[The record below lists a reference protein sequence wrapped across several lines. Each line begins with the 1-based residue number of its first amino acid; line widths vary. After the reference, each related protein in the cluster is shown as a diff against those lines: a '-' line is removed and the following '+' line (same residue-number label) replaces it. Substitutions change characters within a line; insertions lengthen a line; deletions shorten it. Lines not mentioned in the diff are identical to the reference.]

1 MDIYAS
7 VEDYEKVYNTALN
20 NEQHKRLLMLIELA
34 SSLLREEANK
44 RNMNLSAVISSSDD
58 KANVAKMVVLACVH
72 RVMSKDDDQDMPL
85 EQFSQSAL
93 GYTFSGTYVN
103 PGDDLYYLRNEL
115 KRMGIIKQ
123 RYGALEEMLLGIC
136 SINIFQNR

>member
-7 VEDYEKVYNTALN
+7 VEDYEKVYNTVLN
-20 NEQHKRLLMLIELA
+20 NDQHKRLLMLIELA

-123 RYGALEEMLLGIC
+123 RYGAMEIYET
-136 SINIFQNR
+136 

>member
-20 NEQHKRLLMLIELA
+20 NDQHKRLLMLIELA

-93 GYTFSGTYVN
+93 GYTFIGTYVN

-123 RYGALEEMLLGIC
+123 RYGAMEIYET
-136 SINIFQNR
+136 

>member
-20 NEQHKRLLMLIELA
+20 NDQHKRLLMLIELA

-44 RNMNLSAVISSSDD
+44 RNMTLSAVISSSDD

-123 RYGALEEMLLGIC
+123 RYGAMEIYET
-136 SINIFQNR
+136 

>member
-20 NEQHKRLLMLIELA
+20 NKQHKRLLMLIELA

-123 RYGALEEMLLGIC
+123 RYGAMEIYET
-136 SINIFQNR
+136 

>member
-7 VEDYEKVYNTALN
+7 IEDYEKVYNIVLN
-20 NEQHKRLLMLIELA
+20 NEQQKRLLILIELA

-44 RNMNLSAVISSSDD
+44 RKINLSAVINSSDD

-72 RVMSKDDDQDMPL
+72 RVMAKDDGQDMPL

-103 PGDDLYYLRNEL
+103 PGDDLYFLKNEL

-123 RYGALEEMLLGIC
+123 RYGAMEIYET
-136 SINIFQNR
+136 

>member
-85 EQFSQSAL
+85 EQFTQSAL

-123 RYGALEEMLLGIC
+123 RYGAMEIYET
-136 SINIFQNR
+136 

>member
-20 NEQHKRLLMLIELA
+20 NDQHKRLLMLIELA

-123 RYGALEEMLLGIC
+123 KYGAMEIYET
-136 SINIFQNR
+136 

>member
-7 VEDYEKVYNTALN
+7 VEDYEKVYNTAMN
-20 NEQHKRLLMLIELA
+20 NDQHKRLLMLIELA

-123 RYGALEEMLLGIC
+123 RYGAMEIYET
-136 SINIFQNR
+136 

>member
-7 VEDYEKVYNTALN
+7 VEDYENVYNVVLN
-20 NEQHKRLLMLIELA
+20 KEQQKRLLMLIELA

-44 RNMNLSAVISSSDD
+44 RNMNLNSVISSSDD

-72 RVMSKDDDQDMPL
+72 RVMSKDYDQDVPL

-123 RYGALEEMLLGIC
+123 RYGALEIYET
-136 SINIFQNR
+136 

>member
-7 VEDYEKVYNTALN
+7 VEDYENVYNIVLN
-20 NEQHKRLLMLIELA
+20 KEQQKRLLMLIEFA

-44 RNMNLSAVISSSDD
+44 RNMNLNAVISSSDD

-72 RVMSKDDDQDMPL
+72 RVMSKEDGQDMPL

-123 RYGALEEMLLGIC
+123 RYGALEIYET
-136 SINIFQNR
+136 

>member
-115 KRMGIIKQ
+115 KRVGIIKQ
-123 RYGALEEMLLGIC
+123 RYGAMEIYET
-136 SINIFQNR
+136 

>member
-72 RVMSKDDDQDMPL
+72 RVMSKDDNQDMPL

-123 RYGALEEMLLGIC
+123 RYGAMEIYET
-136 SINIFQNR
+136 

>member
-7 VEDYEKVYNTALN
+7 IEDYEKVYNIVLN
-20 NEQHKRLLMLIELA
+20 NDQQKRLLILIELA
-34 SSLLREEANK
+34 SSLLREEASK
-44 RNMNLSAVISSSDD
+44 RKINLSAVINSSDD

-72 RVMSKDDDQDMPL
+72 RVMAKDDDQDMPL

-103 PGDDLYYLRNEL
+103 PGDDLYYLKNEL

-123 RYGALEEMLLGIC
+123 RYGAMEIYET
-136 SINIFQNR
+136 

>member
-7 VEDYEKVYNTALN
+7 IEDYEKVYNIILN
-20 NEQHKRLLMLIELA
+20 NEQQKRLLVLIELA

-44 RNMNLSAVISSSDD
+44 RKINLSAVINSSDD

-72 RVMSKDDDQDMPL
+72 RVMSKDDGQDMPL

-103 PGDDLYYLRNEL
+103 PGDDLYYLKNEL

-123 RYGALEEMLLGIC
+123 RYGAMEIYET
-136 SINIFQNR
+136 

>member
-115 KRMGIIKQ
+115 KRIGIIKQ
-123 RYGALEEMLLGIC
+123 RYGAMEIYET
-136 SINIFQNR
+136 

>member
-7 VEDYEKVYNTALN
+7 IEDYEKVYNIVLN
-20 NEQHKRLLMLIELA
+20 NEQQKRLLILIELA

-44 RNMNLSAVISSSDD
+44 RKINLSSVINSSDD

-72 RVMSKDDDQDMPL
+72 RVMAKDDGQDMPL

-103 PGDDLYYLRNEL
+103 PGDDLYYLKNEL

-123 RYGALEEMLLGIC
+123 RYGAMEIYET
-136 SINIFQNR
+136 

>member
-123 RYGALEEMLLGIC
+123 RYGAMEIYDT
-136 SINIFQNR
+136 

>member
-123 RYGALEEMLLGIC
+123 KYGAMEIYET
-136 SINIFQNR
+136 

>member
-20 NEQHKRLLMLIELA
+20 NDQHKRLLMLIVLA

-123 RYGALEEMLLGIC
+123 RYGAMEIYET
-136 SINIFQNR
+136 

>member
-7 VEDYEKVYNTALN
+7 IEDYEKVYNIILN
-20 NEQHKRLLMLIELA
+20 NEQQKRLLVLIELA

-123 RYGALEEMLLGIC
+123 RYGAMEIYET
-136 SINIFQNR
+136 

>member
-20 NEQHKRLLMLIELA
+20 NDQHKRLLMLIELA

-72 RVMSKDDDQDMPL
+72 RVMSKDDEQDMPL

-123 RYGALEEMLLGIC
+123 RYGAMEIYET
-136 SINIFQNR
+136 

>member
-20 NEQHKRLLMLIELA
+20 NEQQKRLLMLIELA

-72 RVMSKDDDQDMPL
+72 RVMSKDDEQDMPL

-123 RYGALEEMLLGIC
+123 RYGAMEIYET
-136 SINIFQNR
+136 

>member
-44 RNMNLSAVISSSDD
+44 RNMNISAVISSSDD

-123 RYGALEEMLLGIC
+123 RYGAMEIYET
-136 SINIFQNR
+136 

>member
-44 RNMNLSAVISSSDD
+44 RNMNLGAVISSSDD

-72 RVMSKDDDQDMPL
+72 RVMSKDDEQDMPL

-123 RYGALEEMLLGIC
+123 RYGAMEIYET
-136 SINIFQNR
+136 

>member
-20 NEQHKRLLMLIELA
+20 NDQHKRLLMLIELA

-72 RVMSKDDDQDMPL
+72 RVMSKDDEQDMPL

-103 PGDDLYYLRNEL
+103 PGDDLYYLKNEL

-123 RYGALEEMLLGIC
+123 RYGAMEIYET
-136 SINIFQNR
+136 

>member
-7 VEDYEKVYNTALN
+7 IEDYEKVYNIILN
-20 NEQHKRLLMLIELA
+20 NEQQKRLLVLIELA

-44 RNMNLSAVISSSDD
+44 RKINLSAVINSSDD

-72 RVMSKDDDQDMPL
+72 RVMAKDDEQDMPL

-103 PGDDLYYLRNEL
+103 PGDDLYYLKNEL

-123 RYGALEEMLLGIC
+123 RYGAMEIYET
-136 SINIFQNR
+136 

>member
-7 VEDYEKVYNTALN
+7 IEDYEKVYNIILN
-20 NEQHKRLLMLIELA
+20 NEQQKRLLVLIELA

-44 RNMNLSAVISSSDD
+44 RKINLSAVINSSDD

-72 RVMSKDDDQDMPL
+72 RVMSKDDEQDMPL

-103 PGDDLYYLRNEL
+103 PGDDLYYLKNEL

-123 RYGALEEMLLGIC
+123 RYGAMEIYET
-136 SINIFQNR
+136 

>member
-7 VEDYEKVYNTALN
+7 IEDYEKVYNIILN
-20 NEQHKRLLMLIELA
+20 NEQQKRLLVLIELA

-44 RNMNLSAVISSSDD
+44 RKINLSAVINSSDD

-123 RYGALEEMLLGIC
+123 RYGAMEIYET
-136 SINIFQNR
+136 

>member
-20 NEQHKRLLMLIELA
+20 NDQHKRLLMLIELA

-58 KANVAKMVVLACVH
+58 KANVAKIVVLAYVH

-123 RYGALEEMLLGIC
+123 RYGAMEIYET
-136 SINIFQNR
+136 

>member
-20 NEQHKRLLMLIELA
+20 SEQHKRLLMLIELA
-34 SSLLREEANK
+34 SSLLREEASK

-123 RYGALEEMLLGIC
+123 RYGAMEIYET
-136 SINIFQNR
+136 

>member
-44 RNMNLSAVISSSDD
+44 RNMNLGAVISSSDD
-58 KANVAKMVVLACVH
+58 KANVAKMVVLARVH

-123 RYGALEEMLLGIC
+123 RYGAMEIYET
-136 SINIFQNR
+136 

>member
-20 NEQHKRLLMLIELA
+20 NDQHKRLLMLIELA

-103 PGDDLYYLRNEL
+103 PGDDLYCLRNEL

-123 RYGALEEMLLGIC
+123 RYGAMEIYET
-136 SINIFQNR
+136 

>member
-7 VEDYEKVYNTALN
+7 VEDYEKVYNPALN
-20 NEQHKRLLMLIELA
+20 NDQHKRLLMLIELA

-123 RYGALEEMLLGIC
+123 RYGAMEIYET
-136 SINIFQNR
+136 

>member
-20 NEQHKRLLMLIELA
+20 NDQHKRLLMLIELA

-72 RVMSKDDDQDMPL
+72 RVMSKDNDQDMPL

-123 RYGALEEMLLGIC
+123 RYGAMEIYET
-136 SINIFQNR
+136 

>member
-20 NEQHKRLLMLIELA
+20 NDQHKRLLMLIELA

-58 KANVAKMVVLACVH
+58 KANVAKIVVLACVH

-123 RYGALEEMLLGIC
+123 RYGAMEIYET
-136 SINIFQNR
+136 

>member
-7 VEDYEKVYNTALN
+7 VEDYEKVYNTDLN

-123 RYGALEEMLLGIC
+123 RYGAMEIYET
-136 SINIFQNR
+136 

>member
-20 NEQHKRLLMLIELA
+20 NDQHKRLLMLIELA

-123 RYGALEEMLLGIC
+123 RYGAMDIYET
-136 SINIFQNR
+136 

>member
-7 VEDYEKVYNTALN
+7 VEDYEKVYNTDLN
-20 NEQHKRLLMLIELA
+20 NDQHKRLLMLIELA

-123 RYGALEEMLLGIC
+123 RYGAMEIYET
-136 SINIFQNR
+136 

>member
-7 VEDYEKVYNTALN
+7 IEDYEKVYNIVLN
-20 NEQHKRLLMLIELA
+20 NDQQKRLLVLIELA

-44 RNMNLSAVISSSDD
+44 RKINLSAVINSSDD

-72 RVMSKDDDQDMPL
+72 RVMAKDDEQDMPL

-103 PGDDLYYLRNEL
+103 PGDDLYYLKNEL

-123 RYGALEEMLLGIC
+123 RYGAVEIYET
-136 SINIFQNR
+136 

>member
-7 VEDYEKVYNTALN
+7 IEDYEKVYNIVLN
-20 NEQHKRLLMLIELA
+20 NDQQKRLLILIELA
-34 SSLLREEANK
+34 SSLLREEASK
-44 RNMNLSAVISSSDD
+44 RKINLSAVINSSDD
-58 KANVAKMVVLACVH
+58 KANIAKMVVLACVH
-72 RVMSKDDDQDMPL
+72 RVMAKDDEQDMPL

-103 PGDDLYYLRNEL
+103 PGDDLYYLKNEL

-123 RYGALEEMLLGIC
+123 RYGAMEIYET
-136 SINIFQNR
+136 